1 MKVKT
6 ADAQR
11 AIDVLKKDFI
21 RTTGLSGEDLAVAET
36 IFSFEAE
43 TVVCPACSTR
53 FKPALLS
60 CPECGLQ
67 LG

>member
-6 ADAQR
+6 TDAQR
-11 AIDVLKKDFI
+11 AVAILKKDFI
-21 RTTGLSGEDLAVAET
+21 RTTGLSGEDLSVAET

-43 TVVCPACSTR
+43 TVVCPACSTT
-53 FKPALLS
+53 FKPAQLS